1 MENLKL
7 NILAIAICSA
17 LGLSACGNDANVS
30 NNLEVKKENVKQ
42 TQLQTEIEQKV
53 TEMAKANIVQRLIGN
68 DNSFEIQKYVFE
80 TFPKNNIRMEPT
92 LENYK
97 WYAERQ
103 LVPPFIAKK
112 TDKEIKAMASN
123 ETVYKEKL
131 NKIHNEVFNMEKP
144 NPRTTALIKDLFF
157 LDDGS
162 FLLYD
167 NSIETAGARLL
178 AFDTFQFTLPTELLN
193 FIRVDDNGNF
203 SKEYQDYLNYIYY
216 HPDRLKWKHAEI
228 SRDIIAYA
236 EKFIL
241 KKKEGK

>member
-53 TEMAKANIVQRLIGN
+53 TEMAKANIPQKLIGK
-68 DNSFEIQKYVFE
+68 DNSIKINEYVFE
-80 TFPKNNIRMEPT
+80 TFPKNNIRLEQT
-92 LENYK
+92 AENYK

-103 LVPPFIAKK
+103 LVPPFFPRK
-112 TDKEIKAMASN
+112 TEKELKALTSD
-123 ETVYKEKL
+123 ETLFKEKI
-131 NKIHNEVFNMEKP
+131 KEAYNEVFNMEKP
-144 NPRTTALIKDLFF
+144 NPRTIALIKDLFF

-167 NSIETAGARLL
+167 DSFETVGARLL
-178 AFDTFQFTLPTELLN
+178 AFDAFKLALPFPLVFYVVDTGNGLYYSNRLQF
-193 FIRVDDNGNF
+193 
-203 SKEYQDYLNYIYY
+203 EYMP
-216 HPDRLKWKHAEI
+216 HWRKP
-228 SRDIIAYA
+228 IIDYA